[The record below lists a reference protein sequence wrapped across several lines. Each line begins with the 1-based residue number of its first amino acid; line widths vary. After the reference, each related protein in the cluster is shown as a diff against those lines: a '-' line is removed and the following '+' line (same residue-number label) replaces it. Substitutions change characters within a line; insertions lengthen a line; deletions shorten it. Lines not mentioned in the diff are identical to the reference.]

1 MDAPNGLFHI
11 CSRLSRL
18 LQQLREIVGP
28 VYISFIFI
36 MKPLK
41 PGQPAPYSG
50 IYNQVGLRG
59 EKTGEQVVAEKGEPL
74 SPTPKP
80 GMTYKIAAKAK
91 HK

>member
-1 MDAPNGLFHI
+1 
-11 CSRLSRL
+11 
-18 LQQLREIVGP
+18 
-28 VYISFIFI
+28 